1 MSSKAIRVG
10 SMPSRADL
18 IAKEDYGVD
27 LDDPVIEERFDPEVL
42 VKLRS
47 LKTYFGKAGNPT
59 PKDVKRVG
67 DVFAKYK
74 TDHKRMRAVELMA
87 SRITHPDKAYRRG
100 LAFVLATRGPAFTE
114 VFINRCWELIN
125 EA

>member
-1 MSSKAIRVG
+1 MKPERNIIQDPEV
-10 SMPSRADL
+10 
-18 IAKEDYGVD
+18 YGVD
-27 LDDPVIEERFDPEVL
+27 LDDPIVEERFDPEVL
-42 VKLRS
+42 AKLRS

-59 PKDVKRVG
+59 SKDISRVG
-67 DVFAKYK
+67 DIFKKYK

-87 SRITHPDKAYRRG
+87 SRITHPDKAYRRAG
-100 LAFVLATRGPAFTE
+100 AFVVAMRSPLFAE